1 MERLV
6 LAEGLEERLVLV
18 DSESATVL
26 EERPALEADHL
37 ELIPP
42 IRLAPHLSPVARKAD
57 PLWLGN

>member
-1 MERLV
+1 MV
-6 LAEGLEERLVLV
+6 LAEGRLVAEERLVLV

-42 IRLAPHLSPVARKAD
+42 TRLAPHLYPGYEAD

>member
-1 MERLV
+1 M
-6 LAEGLEERLVLV
+6 AEERLVLV

-26 EERPALEADHL
+26 EERPASEADHL

-42 IRLAPHLSPVARKAD
+42 TRLAPHLYPEAHEAD

>member
-6 LAEGLEERLVLV
+6 LA

-37 ELIPP
+37 GLIPP
-42 IRLAPHLSPVARKAD
+42 TQLALHLYPEAREAD